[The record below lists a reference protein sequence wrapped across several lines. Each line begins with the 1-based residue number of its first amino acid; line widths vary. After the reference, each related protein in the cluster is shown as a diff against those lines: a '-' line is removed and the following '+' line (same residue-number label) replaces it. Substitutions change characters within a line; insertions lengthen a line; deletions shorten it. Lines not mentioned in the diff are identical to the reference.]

1 MATLTSINY
10 SGVLAEKKG
19 TAPTI
24 TESGTILSTPIIS
37 NNQIGLGEISN
48 VDSVHIPST
57 NKTVVVKSPYD
68 SSAKPDGQVATVTGD
83 KISLGSAVK
92 PTGGSD
98 SLAGIC
104 IEYEHT
110 ENKVVACYRSGA
122 GVSPHQHTMVVGT
135 VSGTSIS
142 WGTPAALALNTA
154 SSGNYGELSHN
165 SLTWVGGMGGDT
177 TNRLVVAYD
186 HADQVNNGS
195 KIAVLTVSGTTPTQH
210 ATTAITSNSLND
222 ISVVYIG
229 GGKVV
234 LYWNQGGNGYSKV
247 GTVTGGGTNT
257 IALGSSTT
265 YSTFLQSQRNKQ
277 DAANDGTTADKFVVA
292 YVEGGSGGKGKV
304 RVGTVSGTTISYGTA
319 VEFDGTNGTQAV
331 SLVYHK
337 GAQKYL
343 ICYRA
348 GGTTNTVIKSFTVSG
363 TSIANLS
370 SAVEVSS
377 GEQATRAGGN
387 YDPVNKKAL
396 FFRAANQSSRA
407 SSGAGAD
414 LLQSTMTL
422 DLSTGSYFTADLQ
435 GNGTSHITALT
446 ITESLA
452 SGTTQSFYLR
462 NTQGSVAKRFIWSSI
477 SNVKWAGTGPSLTTA
492 DNSVDVL
499 SFTTFDEGT
508 TWYGKVEG
516 LNF

>member
-98 SLAGIC
+98 SLSGIC

-265 YSTFLQSQRNKQ
+265 YSTFL
-277 DAANDGTTADKFVVA
+277 
-292 YVEGGSGGKGKV
+292 EGGSGGKGKV